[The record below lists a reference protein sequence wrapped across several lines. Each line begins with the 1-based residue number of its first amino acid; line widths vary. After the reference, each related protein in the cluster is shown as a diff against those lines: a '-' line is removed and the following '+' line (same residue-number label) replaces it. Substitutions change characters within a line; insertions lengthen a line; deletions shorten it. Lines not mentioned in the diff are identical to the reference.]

1 VRLKLGWDRTPSLP
15 GSRGATQRLLH
26 GGSTLASR
34 MPVALLVAVLL
45 LTGGAAYAATDVG
58 LSADQ
63 ELFMG
68 DNPPEVTENLPES
81 IQPGEYSLKSDRA
94 DIYADFQPPY
104 RQGFILVTGD
114 VATPGRARRGRRRKR
129 RRSTTRM
136 RSTSR
141 RPTSRRS
148 SLRCRRCGRSPGRTS
163 RSMRPSSGRIR
174 PTTDSEPECRG
185 SVRCV
190 LPGRRGPGEPRPRPE

>member
-1 VRLKLGWDRTPSLP
+1 
-15 GSRGATQRLLH
+15 
-26 GGSTLASR
+26 

-114 VATPGRARRGRRRKR
+114 VATPGALDGVDDARDEIND
-129 RRSTTRM
+129 SDAVYESATDEPAIVT
-136 RSTSR
+136 
-141 RPTSRRS
+141 
-148 SLRCRRCGRSPGRTS
+148 RCRRCGRSPGRTS

-174 PTTDSEPECRG
+174 PTTGFRTGMSRKCTMRSTGADEDRASR
-185 SVRCV
+185 V
-190 LPGRRGPGEPRPRPE
+190 LDRMTRATTPR

>member
-1 VRLKLGWDRTPSLP
+1 
-15 GSRGATQRLLH
+15 
-26 GGSTLASR
+26 

-104 RQGFILVTGD
+104 RQGSFWSLVTSPRRG
-114 VATPGRARRGRRRKR
+114 ARRGRRRKR
-129 RRSTTRM
+129 RDQRLGCGLRVGD
-136 RSTSR
+136 R
-141 RPTSRRS
+141 RAGDRHSVVGDAG
-148 SLRCRRCGRSPGRTS
+148 GRP
-163 RSMRPSSGRIR
+163 
-174 PTTDSEPECRG
+174 D
-185 SVRCV
+185 
-190 LPGRRGPGEPRPRPE
+190 GPVVQ